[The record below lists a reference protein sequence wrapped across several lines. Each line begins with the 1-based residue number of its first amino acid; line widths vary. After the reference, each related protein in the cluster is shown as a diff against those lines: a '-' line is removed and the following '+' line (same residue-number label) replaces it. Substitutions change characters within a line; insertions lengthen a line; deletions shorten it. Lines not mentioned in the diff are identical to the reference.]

1 MFCRIFCLLALSLA
15 LAPALP
21 AQETKPEKIVK
32 LKLSDEAPHFSG
44 LTDKEK
50 KWDSKKHAGKKI
62 FVVYF
67 YPADMT
73 PGCTAQ
79 ACAYRDALA
88 KLERKDVE
96 VIGVSGDSVANHQHF
111 RDEYK
116 LNFTL
121 LADPEGKI
129 AKAFGVQ
136 TSKGGVFE
144 RTLQDKKII
153 FERGVTARRWTF
165 VIDKKWRIA
174 HVDRKVKAA
183 KDSEKVLKIVEK
195 LP

>member
-1 MFCRIFCLLALSLA
+1 MFCRMFLILALPL
-15 LAPALP
+15 LLITVLP
-21 AQETKPEKIVK
+21 AQETKPEKTVK
-32 LKLSDEAPHFSG
+32 LKLKDEAPHFSG

-88 KLERKDVE
+88 DMKRKDVE
-96 VIGVSGDSVANHQHF
+96 VIGVSGDSVTNHQHF

-129 AKAFGVQ
+129 AKAFGVK
-136 TSKGGVFE
+136 TSPGGSFE
-144 RTLQDKKII
+144 RTLQDEKIV
-153 FERGVTARRWTF
+153 FERGVTAKRWTF

-174 HVDRKVKAA
+174 HVDRKVNAA
-183 KDSEKVLKIVEK
+183 KDSDKVLKIVEK